1 MRIKELF
8 TVPNGKKITEKM
20 FSRVLISSVCSI
32 LLCMAC
38 LMGTTWAWF
47 TVSIENTGNEIQI
60 AKVTPAVVIK
70 VGDTPVS
77 PVDGTYSLEAGKYGV
92 TVRLDNNATGTDDLN
107 KTQRNVVYV
116 VMSVTQGSV
125 SKHYHITFSG
135 AEEIQLPELQIVGNA
150 AKIRFS
156 VSWVMP
162 ASATPVGSEPIVISN
177 PPQE

>member
-8 TVPNGKKITEKM
+8 TVPKGKKITEKI

-60 AKVTPAVVIK
+60 AKATPAVVIK
-70 VGDTPVS
+70 VGDIPVS
-77 PVDGTYSLEAGKYGV
+77 PVDGAYSLEAGNYGV
-92 TVRLDNNATGTDDLN
+92 TVRLDNNATGTDALN

-116 VMSVTQGSV
+116 VMSV
-125 SKHYHITFSG
+125 
-135 AEEIQLPELQIVGNA
+135 IQDSTSNNYYLAFADADDLSFDLQIVGSA
-150 AKIRFS
+150 AEIRFA
-156 VSWVMP
+156 VSWIEP
-162 ASATPVGSEPIVISN
+162 ASATPIGSETIVIGTA
-177 PPQE
+177 PQP